1 MLYEITSRDVITKN
15 CPIPNAFTGSSRE
28 QIEIS
33 EIAILFFAAMLHDL
47 GFYRSLFPSFEIDL
61 SSVHPRFVPMTSTSL
76 IKEYYEEILSEE
88 TLEYDIIV
96 RMPPRKRYAI
106 GIEVKSIKKAEPRIV
121 EPEWI

>member
-1 MLYEITSRDVITKN
+1 
-15 CPIPNAFTGSSRE
+15 
-28 QIEIS
+28 
-33 EIAILFFAAMLHDL
+33 
-47 GFYRSLFPSFEIDL
+47 
-61 SSVHPRFVPMTSTSL
+61 MTSTSL

-96 RMPPRKRYAI
+96 RIPPRKRYAI